1 MKKQVCI
8 LRTMMIAISVLLTVG
23 IGHAQA
29 GFRVSIPFN
38 FTAGTQSF
46 SSGEYTLKPDPMFEH
61 TIVLRNQAGDVL
73 SYLRTCPVE
82 SVTAPN
88 STKLVF
94 NRYGGHYFLAQI
106 WEAGNGI
113 GEQLYKSP
121 VEIEMAKAPSSPG
134 QQIALNFVT
143 H

>member
-8 LRTMMIAISVLLTVG
+8 LRTVMLAIFVLLAVG

-38 FTAGTQSF
+38 FMAGTQSF
-46 SSGEYTLKPDPMFEH
+46 SAGEYTLKPDPMFEH
-61 TIVLRNQAGDVL
+61 TVVLRNQVGDVL
-73 SYLRTCPVE
+73 SYIRTWSVE
-82 SVTAPN
+82 SSTAPN

-94 NRYGGHYFLAQI
+94 NRYGGRYFLAQI

-113 GEQLYKSP
+113 GEQIYKSP
-121 VEIEMAKAPSSPG
+121 VEIEMAKAPPSLG
-134 QQIALNFVT
+134 QQIALNFVA